1 MLNCEETRN
10 MNEKYEKLE
19 MKEKYSKGEL
29 SKEIL
34 RSLAIGGFVAA
45 CFVAPNF
52 AQVAKLFGAKN
63 SKDRWRLRRTLF
75 NLTNERLVEI
85 SYNKKGEEIIKITGD
100 GEKRIL
106 KYNLDDMKI
115 PVLKKWDRWWRL
127 IIFDIP
133 ESCKQA
139 RDALTSKLQKL
150 GFYPLQKSVFIFPYE
165 CRDEIDF
172 ICEHFKVREYV
183 NYFLVKKPEND
194 KYLKQWFDL

>member
-1 MLNCEETRN
+1 MEN
-10 MNEKYEKLE
+10 
-19 MKEKYSKGEL
+19 KYSKGEL

-34 RSLAIGGFVAA
+34 KGLAIGGFIAV

-63 SKDRWRLRRTLF
+63 SKDKWRLRRTLH
-75 NLTNERLVEI
+75 NLTKEKLVKI

-106 KYNLDDMKI
+106 KYEYAKMKI
-115 PVLKKWDRWWRL
+115 PVPGKWDKYWRL

-133 ESCKQA
+133 ETHKKA
-139 RDALTSKLQKL
+139 RNALTAKLQDL
-150 GFYPLQKSVFIFPYE
+150 GFYPLQKSVFVFPYS

-172 ICEHFKVREYV
+172 ICEHFRIREYV
-183 NYFLVKKPEND
+183 NYFLIKKPENEE
-194 KYLKQWFDL
+194 YLKQWFGL